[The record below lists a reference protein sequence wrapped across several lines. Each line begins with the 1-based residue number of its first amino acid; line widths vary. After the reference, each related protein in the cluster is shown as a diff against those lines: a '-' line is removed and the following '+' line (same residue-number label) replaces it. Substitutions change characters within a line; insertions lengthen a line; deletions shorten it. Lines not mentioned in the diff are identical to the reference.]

1 MWEVYPRPVKI
12 AVFAGLGNQ
21 LFQYAYAHKI
31 SEMTGG
37 QIEFAI
43 DNKPQGDR
51 PYGLAP
57 LVASCPHVRKVNQ
70 KEIREVPKQRFGLR
84 LFKNRHLRFLLPL
97 LDSSYFAQEEF
108 PFQYNLEQFSKH
120 KLNVGYFQNWE
131 YVESV
136 WETIS
141 LEINQ
146 VLAMQD
152 LSMVSGIS
160 LDKTIVI
167 HIRRGDLIPSAN
179 TMGVLDVSY
188 YENALANILNFNSN
202 LEVIC
207 ITDDVP
213 NSRDVAKQ
221 LNSKILLGPQE
232 LNQWEAI
239 ALMSKSKYVVAS
251 NSTFSWWGS
260 YLCLKNGGK
269 AILPHPWF
277 KDWHQNIEQAFL
289 FPGSTIEEA
298 IFIETV

>member
-1 MWEVYPRPVKI
+1 MYPNGVKI

-31 SEMTGG
+31 SEMTGR

-51 PYGLAP
+51 PYLLAP
-57 LVASCPHVRKVNQ
+57 LVANCSHVRKVNQ
-70 KEIREVPKQRFGLR
+70 EEIREVPKQRFGIQ
-84 LFKNRHLRFLLPL
+84 LFKNRHLRFLLPMFN
-97 LDSSYFAQEEF
+97 SSYFAQEKF
-108 PFQYNLEQFSKH
+108 PFQYSLEQFSKH
-120 KLNVGYFQNWE
+120 KLNVGYFQNWR

-136 WETIS
+136 WENIS
-141 LEINQ
+141 SEINQ
-146 VLAMQD
+146 VLAKQD

-160 LDKTIVI
+160 LGKTIVI
-167 HIRRGDLIPSAN
+167 HIRRGDLIPSAK
-179 TMGVLDVSY
+179 TMGVIDVRY
-188 YENALANILNFNSN
+188 YEKAIANILRLEPN
-202 LEVIC
+202 LDIIC

-213 NSRDVAKQ
+213 NSIDIAEQ
-221 LNSKILLGPQE
+221 LNAKVLLGPQA
-232 LNQWEAI
+232 LNEWEAI

-260 YLCLKNGGK
+260 YLCSKNGGS

-277 KDWHQNIEQAFL
+277 RNWHQSIEQAFV

-298 IFIETV
+298 IFIEVL